1 MGQEPTAVDYM
12 ELFGAVT
19 RPENCAA
26 YVNQIT
32 GEVMVANGHDSMM
45 GNTLS
50 GEELIGIPSESELG
64 IAGSALALRFA
75 EIKLPPK
82 EVALVRGF
90 FKRRGAY
97 RMFFGLLEA
106 NGLGADWAEFQD
118 DAREQALREWC
129 SKHRLALTF

>member
-1 MGQEPTAVDYM
+1 MSQELTAVDYM
-12 ELFGAVT
+12 ELFGAVS

-26 YVNQIT
+26 YVNQAT
-32 GEVMVANGHDSMM
+32 GEVIVANGHDSMM

-64 IAGSALALRFA
+64 IGGSALALRFA
-75 EIKLPPK
+75 EIRLPK

-90 FKRRGAY
+90 FQRRSAY

-106 NGLGADWAEFQD
+106 NGLGANWAEFQD
-118 DAREQALREWC
+118 DAREQALGEWC
-129 SKHRLALTF
+129 SKHRLELTF

>member
-1 MGQEPTAVDYM
+1 MSQDLTSVDYA

-26 YVNQIT
+26 YVNQVT

-50 GEELIGIPSESELG
+50 GEELIGIPFESELG
-64 IAGSALALRFA
+64 IGGSGLALRFA
-75 EIKLPPK
+75 ELKLPK

-90 FKRRGAY
+90 FQRRSAY

-106 NGLGADWAEFQD
+106 NGLGAEWSEFQD

-129 SKHRLALTF
+129 SKHRLSLTF